1 MDSRASNEFLYFS
14 RSRDRFLESSQQIEA
29 LVERFSRETNISD
42 GPPNAGVVG
51 KIPLA
56 YGKPGEF
63 NVFGTLF
70 LRLLASTFSCGLS
83 GLKTLFLRI
92 FALPI
97 ALSILWL
104 TYSQVKDDQHGFF
117 SKNSMICNVLG
128 LSYGAGLLTTVILF
142 PIWRKRFI
150 QEYDE
155 GLYSGV
161 TLLGAY
167 NFHSMPFSLIS
178 AAIGA
183 SVIYP

>member
-1 MDSRASNEFLYFS
+1 M
-14 RSRDRFLESSQQIEA
+14 
-29 LVERFSRETNISD
+29 ERFSRETNISD
-42 GPPNAGVVG
+42 GPPNSGVVG

-56 YGKPGEF
+56 YGKPSELSCWGILY
-63 NVFGTLF
+63 V
-70 LRLLASTFSCGLS
+70 RLLASTFSCGLS

-92 FALPI
+92 FALPVL
-97 ALSILWL
+97 LSILWL
-104 TYSQVKDDQHGFF
+104 FYSQVGVSFQLQNQNNSEIQLIIHQDDQHGFF
-117 SKNSMICNVLG
+117 SKNSLILNVLG
-128 LSYGAGLLTTVILF
+128 LSYGAGILTTVILF

-150 QEYDE
+150 QEYCE

-167 NFHSMPFSLIS
+167 NFHSMPFSVIS